1 MSAEKSSIKNL
12 SEQELTKSIGQFL
25 YQSIKEEWLTA
36 YISLSCLS
44 PHQNKHEALTKSYVC
59 TAYYTCAFNPEHETN
74 VEDKLIENVDAI
86 KPTFEQL
93 FTLAQ
98 EKSGKV
104 WAEAIFTI
112 ERSGKFNLKFVDD
125 TPFDGNL

>member
-1 MSAEKSSIKNL
+1 MPEEQPSIKTL

-25 YQSIKEEWLTA
+25 YQAIKEEWLTA

-44 PHQNKHEALTKSYVC
+44 PHQSKHEALTKSYVC
-59 TAYYTCAFNPEHETN
+59 TAYYTCAFNPEHNTSI
-74 VEDKLIENVDAI
+74 EDKLIENVEEI

-93 FTLAQ
+93 FKLAQ

-125 TPFDGNL
+125 EPFPGL